1 MSLRLGV
8 HSPPVVDSDAPST
21 IKSIRAFVIGSK
33 DLEEKSGG
41 GADCHAQSSGHW
53 ITDTPIANPSSYF
66 QEYKASRRSWGI
78 GAIGTMVVIVEL
90 NNGKEGVGISI
101 AGEPGCFIVEQHL
114 SRFIEGQDINNVE
127 LMWEQMWRG
136 TVNYGRKGL
145 VVQAISAV
153 DLALWDALGHFR
165 GEPVYNLLGGKSRDK
180 LPVYATTARPDLA
193 KEMGFHGAK
202 FPLPYGPADGDAG
215 MRANIERIKAVRAA
229 VGPDYPIMIDCYMS
243 LTPRY
248 TIELA
253 RRIDRE
259 VPNGV
264 KWIEEF
270 LPPDEYDGYSE
281 VKSKVSTTL
290 LTTGEHEYTRYGFKT
305 LLDKKCCD
313 VLQPD
318 ITWCGGITE
327 ARRVVALASCYNI
340 PVIPHGSSVYSF
352 HMQIAFPSC
361 PIAECLIMS
370 AKADAIVPY
379 FGNLFTDE
387 PLAVNGYVTLPNK
400 PGFGVTL
407 NRAELSLRRPYARAG
422 IIDIPDRYIPDQ
434 TEWVARAAAIP
445 IGEDATDK
453 WAWEEAE
460 EGAAAVAP

>member
-8 HSPPVVDSDAPST
+8 HSPPIVDPDAPST
-21 IKSIRAFVIGSK
+21 IKAVRAYVIGSK

-53 ITDTPIANPSSYF
+53 ITDTPIANPSSCF
-66 QEYKASRRSWGI
+66 REYKQSRRAWGI
-78 GAIGTMVVIVEL
+78 AAVGTMIVEVEL
-90 NNGKEGVGISI
+90 NSGVKGIGITI
-101 AGEPGCFIVEQHL
+101 AGEPGCFVVEQHL
-114 SRFIEGQDINNVE
+114 SRFLEGQNINNIE
-127 LMWEQMWRG
+127 LMWDQMWRG
-136 TVNYGRKGL
+136 SVNYGRKGL
-145 VVQAISAV
+145 VVQAMSAV
-153 DLALWDALGHFR
+153 DLALWDALGHHR
-165 GEPVYNLLGGKSRDK
+165 GEPVYNLLGGKSRET

-193 KEMGFHGAK
+193 QKMGFQGAK

-215 MRANIERIKAVRAA
+215 MRANIERIKSVRAA

-248 TIELA
+248 TIELC
-253 RRIDRE
+253 RKIDRE

-270 LPPDEYDGYSE
+270 LPPDEYDGYAE

-290 LTTGEHEYTRYGFKT
+290 LTTGEHEYTRYGFKQ

-327 ARRVVALASCYNI
+327 ARRIYALASAYNV
-340 PVIPHGSSVYSF
+340 PCIPHGSSVYSF
-352 HMQIAFPSC
+352 HLQITYPEC
-361 PIAECLIMS
+361 PIGECLIMS
-370 AKADAIVPY
+370 AKGDEAVPY

-387 PLAVNGYVTLPNK
+387 PVAVNGYVTLPNK

-407 NRAELSLRRPYARAG
+407 NRAELDLRRPYPREG
-422 IIDIPDRYIPDQ
+422 PISLPDRVIPDQ
-434 TEWVARAAAIP
+434 TEWLSRAGRIP
-445 IGEDATDK
+445 IGEGATTK
-453 WAWEEAE
+453 WAWEEDAE
-460 EGAAAVAP
+460 AAAAAP